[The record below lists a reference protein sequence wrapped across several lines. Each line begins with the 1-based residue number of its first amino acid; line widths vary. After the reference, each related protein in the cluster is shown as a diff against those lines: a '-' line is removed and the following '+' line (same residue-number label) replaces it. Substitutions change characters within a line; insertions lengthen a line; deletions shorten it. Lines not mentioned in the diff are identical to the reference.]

1 MINDYLE
8 ILYQSLEKKVMILSE
23 ISDYNEKQTQIFLRE
38 EEVDF
43 DTFDQYINEKEE
55 LIQKIL
61 KLDSAFESL
70 YEKISEPLRN
80 QKEKYTDK
88 IKRIQ
93 DMISLVTEK
102 SVEIQA
108 QETRNKALVEN
119 YFRTQKKKL
128 RQKRQWNTA
137 AYSYYKS
144 MNGISSEAQI
154 LDDKN

>member
-80 QKEKYTDK
+80 QKEKYTDQ